1 MFFRQISSPDLQ
13 STTGGSA
20 RIIWGRL
27 TMLISGNSQ
36 RRLTLALNAR
46 GTLNRIESRART
58 SDRDAS
64 LLWRVADPQARQNL
78 NEY

>member
-1 MFFRQISSPDLQ
+1 
-13 STTGGSA
+13 
-20 RIIWGRL
+20 
-27 TMLISGNSQ
+27 MLISGNSQ
-36 RRLTLALNAR
+36 RRLKLALKAR